1 MSTTSDVRRINQRF
15 GYFIRGRQ
23 IVIVEY
29 KINPSSLTDEPG
41 YTAPTETITNGLML
55 EYTAIDDLSEVLSE
69 KDVLP
74 VHDTLALAIVDYI
87 KAQLVEDIKDYTKKE
102 YYIRRFK
109 DRIAKYTNAR
119 IGGIRR
125 VLGDGNMR

>member
-1 MSTTSDVRRINQRF
+1 MATTTDARRINERF

-23 IVIVEY
+23 IVIVEW
-29 KINPSSLTDEPG
+29 KITPSTITDEPD
-41 YTAPTETITNGLML
+41 YTSPTESITNGLML
-55 EYTAIDDLSEVLSE
+55 EYTAIDDLSEILTS
-69 KDVLP
+69 KDSLP

-87 KAQLVEDIKDYTKKE
+87 KAQLVEDVKDYSKKE
-102 YYIRRFK
+102 YYMRRFK

-125 VLGDGNMR
+125 VLGDRNMR

>member
-1 MSTTSDVRRINQRF
+1 MATTTDARRINERF

-23 IVIVEY
+23 IIIVEW
-29 KINPSSLTDEPG
+29 KITPSTITDEPG
-41 YTAPTETITNGLML
+41 YTAPTETISDGLML
-55 EYTAIDDLSEVLSE
+55 EYTAIDDLSDLLSE

-87 KAQLVEDIKDYTKKE
+87 KAQLVEDVKDYTKKE
-102 YYIRRFK
+102 YYMRRFK

-119 IGGIRR
+119 IGGVRK
-125 VLGDGNMR
+125 VLGDRKMR

>member
-1 MSTTSDVRRINQRF
+1 MPTTSDVRMINQRF

-23 IVIVEY
+23 IVIIEY
-29 KINPSSLTDEPG
+29 KTTPSTLTDEPG

-55 EYTAIDDLSEVLSE
+55 EYTAIDDLSEILTE
-69 KDVLP
+69 KDTLP

-87 KAQLVEDIKDYTKKE
+87 KAQLVEDVKDYSKKE
-102 YYIRRFK
+102 YYMRRFK
-109 DRIAKYTNAR
+109 DRISKYTNAR

-125 VLGDGNMR
+125 ILGDGNMR

>member
-87 KAQLVEDIKDYTKKE
+87 KAQLVEDIKDYTKRNIILEGLKIE
-102 YYIRRFK
+102 LLNIQMLEL
-109 DRIAKYTNAR
+109 
-119 IGGIRR
+119 
-125 VLGDGNMR
+125 VELEEC